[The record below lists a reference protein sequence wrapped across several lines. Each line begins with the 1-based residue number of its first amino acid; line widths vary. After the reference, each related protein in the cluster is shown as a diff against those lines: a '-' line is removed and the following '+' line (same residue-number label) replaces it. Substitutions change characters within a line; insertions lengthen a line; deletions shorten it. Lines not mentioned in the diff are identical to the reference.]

1 MESIERRG
9 MATAPLNQIL
19 GRLRVSLADAPDAD
33 LLKAFLGSRDS
44 AAFAA
49 IVRRHGP
56 TVLNAC
62 RQVLR
67 HEPDVEDAF
76 QATFLVLF
84 KNAHA
89 IRDRQS
95 LGSWL
100 FGVAHRVSVNARS
113 RRAKLDTRE
122 RTNEEPPHPAG
133 EAPDLSWREASALL
147 HAELNRL
154 PDKLRLPLLLCYLEG
169 KSRDEAA
176 AELGWSVG
184 RVKGCLERGRL
195 RLRDRLQK
203 RGVALS
209 AGLLAAVAV
218 RPGSAAPP
226 GWVDSVVSFA
236 GSGTVRPAVS
246 ALARGVSPVLT
257 SARRWASA
265 LAVAALIGAGTLIA
279 ATTAPDAPPPKKEAP
294 AAAKA
299 DPKPPAGEK
308 LVVTGKVTDADDKPV
323 AGAKLYVPVLL
334 RDPPTTEDDVGT
346 RVVGETANDGRYRVE
361 IEKTEITRYLIV
373 GAAGHAV
380 GWADLEKATGTHEAT
395 IQLAKDA
402 PVEGRVIDTEGKPV
416 AGAAV
421 KVVSVL
427 APVAGTL
434 DGFLAGWKNEWNDAL
449 RHVNDRMYMPLE
461 SLHGAGKTDK
471 DGRFTLKG
479 VGIERIAVVD
489 VTAAGYGKATVY
501 VVTRPGLDAGPIN
514 KAAHD
519 KIPPELRIP
528 GQPPMLAGPKADL
541 VVQGT
546 KVIEGTVTDAET
558 GKPMPGV
565 IVTSGSGYSS
575 QVTARS
581 DKEGKYRLT
590 GLVKS
595 REYLVHTLTRDEKT
609 TPYLMWS
616 GRIKDTEAL
625 APIRHDIQMT
635 KGIVVTGRL
644 IDRQT
649 GKAVGGS
656 IRVAPL
662 PDNKYFGTKPAYN
675 GYASGDRLS
684 RAVENGKFRVVT
696 IPGTAVLM
704 AQAYESGETLGGKPV
719 NPYRPAVPDPDHPNY
734 FTKNDDGYIFNAAG
748 NSLEFLDIMQAVKVV
763 DLKPDAGEVT
773 IDLYLERGKTA
784 TLKVEDA
791 DGGPLAGVTVAGI
804 TASWPPTYTL
814 PKDTATVY
822 ALDPARPRTL
832 YLLHQGRKLAGWVRV
847 RGDEKGPV
855 TAKLAPAGVVTGK
868 LVDPD
873 GQPVAGVAVNLQFPT
888 GPGNELYR
896 ETGAGRPLA
905 VTDKDGAFRLEP
917 IVPGVK
923 FSLSLTKGQMY
934 FVGEPKIGQKQ
945 VEAGKTLDLGAL
957 TVKGRRFGE

>member
-1 MESIERRG
+1 
-9 MATAPLNQIL
+9 
-19 GRLRVSLADAPDAD
+19 
-33 LLKAFLGSRDS
+33 
-44 AAFAA
+44 
-49 IVRRHGP
+49 VRRHGP

-76 QATFLVLF
+76 QATFLVLL

-89 IRDRQS
+89 IRERQS
-95 LGSWL
+95 LRSWL
-100 FGVAHRVSVNARS
+100 FGVAHRVAVNARC
-113 RRAKLDTRE
+113 RRAKHETRE

-133 EAPDLSWREASALL
+133 EPPDLSWREASVLL
-147 HAELNRL
+147 HQELNRL

-195 RLRDRLQK
+195 RLRDRLQR
-203 RGVALS
+203 RGIALS

-218 RPGSAAPP
+218 GPTSAAPSA
-226 GWVDSVVSFA
+226 WVDSVVSFA

-246 ALARGVSPVLT
+246 ALARGVSPVFT
-257 SARRWASA
+257 TARRWAGA
-265 LAVAALIGAGTLIA
+265 LAAAVLIGVGTLIA
-279 ATTAPDAPPPKKEAP
+279 ASTAPDAQPPKKDPP
-294 AAAKA
+294 AAKEG
-299 DPKPPAGEK
+299 PKPPAGPK
-308 LVVTGKVTDADDKPV
+308 LVVTGKVTDADGKPV
-323 AGAKLYVPVLL
+323 AGAKLYIPALL
-334 RDPPTTEDDVGT
+334 RDPPTTEDDIGT
-346 RVVGETANDGRYRVE
+346 KVVDETAADGTFKVE
-361 IEKTEITRYLIV
+361 IEKTEFTRYLIV
-373 GAAGHAV
+373 GATGLAV
-380 GWADLEKATGTHEAT
+380 GWADLEDASGTYEAA
-395 IQLAKDA
+395 IQLVRDE

-416 AGAAV
+416 VGAAV

-427 APVAGTL
+427 VPAAGTL
-434 DGFLAGWKNEWNDAL
+434 DKFLAGWKNEWNDAL
-449 RHVNDRMYMPLE
+449 RLLNDRMYMPLE

-471 DGRFTLKG
+471 DGRFGLKG
-479 VGIERIAVVD
+479 IGAERVAQVEI
-489 VTAAGYGKATVY
+489 TAPGYGKGNVY

-519 KIPPELRIP
+519 TIPPALRIP
-528 GQPPMLAGPKADL
+528 GQPPTLSGSKVEAVL
-541 VVQGT
+541 EGT
-546 KVIEGTVTDAET
+546 KVIEGTVTDAGT

-565 IVTSGSGYSS
+565 LVTSGSGYNS
-575 QVTARS
+575 QVEATS
-581 DKEGKYRLT
+581 DQNGKYRLT
-590 GLVKS
+590 GLVKN
-595 REYLVHTLTRDEKT
+595 REYLLHTLTRDEKT

-616 GRIKDTEAL
+616 ARIKDTEGL

-649 GKAVGGS
+649 GKAVDGNV
-656 IRVAPL
+656 RFAPL
-662 PDNKYFGTKPAYN
+662 PDNKFVGTKPAYD
-675 GYASGDRLS
+675 GYASGDHLS
-684 RAVENGKFRVVT
+684 RPVEGGKFRVVT

-704 AQAYESGETLGGKPV
+704 AQAYGKGETIGGKPV
-719 NPYRPAVPDPDHPNY
+719 NPYRPAVPDPDHPNV
-734 FTKNDDGYIFNAAG
+734 FTKNDDGYMFNAAG
-748 NSLEFLDIMQAVKVV
+748 NSLEFLSILHAVKVV

-791 DGGPLAGVTVAGI
+791 DGKPLAGVTVAGL
-804 TASWPPTYTL
+804 TTSWPPTFAL

-822 ALDPARPRTL
+822 ALDPARPRIV
-832 YLLHQGRKLAGWVRV
+832 YLLHQEKNLAGWVRV

-855 TAKLAPAGVVTGK
+855 TAKLAPAGVMTGK

-873 GQPVAGVAVNLQFPT
+873 GQPIAGVAVNLQFPN
-888 GPGNELYR
+888 GPGGDLYR
-896 ETGAGRPLA
+896 ETLAGRPLA

-934 FVGEPKIGQKQ
+934 FLGEPRIGQKE
-945 VEAGKTLDLGAL
+945 VKAGQTLELGAL
-957 TVKGRRFGE
+957 PVKVRRFGE